1 MAEFRVA
8 ILGST
13 GRGDYGHGLDSIWQK
28 FSNCEVVAVAD
39 PDEPGRK
46 RAQERTGA
54 ARAYGDYRELLERER
69 PQITAICPRWVDQHR
84 DMVLACAEVGSHMYL
99 EKPFCRT
106 LGEADEMVRACE
118 MRHLKLAVAH
128 ISRWSPQLDQV
139 RRLIE
144 GGEIGEV
151 LEIRARGKE
160 DSRGGGEAFWVLGTH
175 VLDLMRALGGEPE
188 QCYAELFHQGQR
200 VRGEH
205 VREGNEGLGPL
216 AGDRVDAMYRFR
228 GGVTGYFSSRK
239 GAGGNPNRFG
249 LRVLGSQGMIE
260 HTSGYG
266 NPAWLLKDARW
277 AGPGGPADGGWQPIS
292 SQGLGRPETLT
303 ATGYDGGNPAAALD
317 LMDAIRR
324 DRQPRCSMY
333 EARGAVELVLAA
345 FESHVEGRPVSL
357 PLVVQD
363 NPLARLIH

>member
-13 GRGDYGHGLDSIWQK
+13 GRGDYGHGLDSIWRS
-28 FSNCEVVAVAD
+28 FPNCEVVAVAD
-39 PDEPGRK
+39 PDEPGREQA
-46 RAQERTGA
+46 RERTGA
-54 ARAYGDYRELLERER
+54 ARSYADYRELLERER

-84 DMVLACAEVGSHMYL
+84 DMVLACAAAGSHMYM

-106 LGEADEMVRACE
+106 LGEADEMIRACE

-128 ISRWSPQLDQV
+128 ISRWSPQLDQI

-151 LEIRARGKE
+151 LEIRGRGKE
-160 DSRGGGEAFWVLGTH
+160 DARGGAEDLWVLGTH

-188 QCYAELFHQGQR
+188 RCYAELHHQGQR

-205 VREGNEGLGPL
+205 VRDGNEGLGPL

-228 GGVTGYFSSRK
+228 GGAPGYYPTRTGP
-239 GAGGNPNRFG
+239 GGNPNRFG
-249 LRVLGSQGMIE
+249 LRVLGTKGVIE

-266 NPAWLLKDARW
+266 NPAWLLRDARW
-277 AGPGGPADGGWQPIS
+277 AGPGASGAAGWQAIS
-292 SQGLGRPETLT
+292 SQGLGQPEVLT
-303 ATGYDGGNPAAALD
+303 ATGYEGGNPAAALD
-317 LMDAIRR
+317 LMESIRR
-324 DRQPRCSMY
+324 DRQPKCSMY

-345 FESHVEGRPVSL
+345 FESHVQGGPVL
-357 PLVVQD
+357 IPLQARD
-363 NPLARLIH
+363 NPLSRLPR